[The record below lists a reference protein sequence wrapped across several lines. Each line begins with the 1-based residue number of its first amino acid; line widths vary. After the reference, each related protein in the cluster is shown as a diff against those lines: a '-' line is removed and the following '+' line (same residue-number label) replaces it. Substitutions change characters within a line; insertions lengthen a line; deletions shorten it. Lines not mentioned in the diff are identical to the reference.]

1 MNDIDR
7 PGWRRRAIEV
17 RDEHADGK
25 RCEECPAEPL
35 AEAGRC
41 RRWAT
46 WFPVIA
52 ELKAGR

>member
-7 PGWRRRAIEV
+7 PGWRQRAVEV
-17 RDEHADGK
+17 RDQHADGR
-25 RCEECPAEPL
+25 RCEECPDGQLGET
-35 AEAGRC
+35 GRC

-46 WFPVIA
+46 WYPVIA